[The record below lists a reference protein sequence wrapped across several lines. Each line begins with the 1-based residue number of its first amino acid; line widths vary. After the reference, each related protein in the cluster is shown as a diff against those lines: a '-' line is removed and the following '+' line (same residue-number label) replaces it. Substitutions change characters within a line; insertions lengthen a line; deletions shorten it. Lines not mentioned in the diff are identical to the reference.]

1 MTKPLYPI
9 QVVAR
14 LGDIHTARAS
24 SLQQAA
30 STIQKW
36 SKDPSRTLSERATAG
51 AVLSHL
57 AQQIHERVHGTVD
70 LHNPRASSR
79 ITARSR

>member
-1 MTKPLYPI
+1 MPAPLYPI

-30 STIQKW
+30 STIQEW
-36 SKDPSRTLSERATAG
+36 SKDPARTLSERATAG
-51 AVLSHL
+51 AALTHL
-57 AQQIHERVHGTVD
+57 AQQINERICGTVD

-79 ITARSR
+79 IMARSR